1 MAGMGNG
8 EWQSWLVLVAM
19 SDVSRHWWMPV
30 DLRQL
35 LQWQM
40 AVVIV
45 VDGSN
50 VVDS

>member
-19 SDVSRHWWMPV
+19 LDVSQRWCMPA
-30 DLRQL
+30 DLCQL

-40 AVVIV
+40 AVVV
-45 VDGSN
+45 AVDGSN